1 MKAVFSVAGLATVAI
16 VLAVTAVGCAG
27 DPETFP
33 PVPFPP
39 PVTIDPVPAPT
50 PPLPAEPEPEPEPTP
65 LGHAPLVGTRWNL
78 FRLHGDMRTL
88 TPIDG
93 PVWIEFRSDGSIY
106 VQGPEN
112 PIEGAYRYRP
122 DTDSPRDAYNFEEG
136 SLSGDEVVRDRRP
149 GSYSE
154 FEDVLLE
161 NLQLLKG
168 YYIRGETPDESNLTI
183 WGRYRSEEVVLIE
196 LTATGTIPE

>member
-1 MKAVFSVAGLATVAI
+1 MRTVYSLVGFAIIAIFVVAAL
-16 VLAVTAVGCAG
+16 GCAG

-33 PVPFPP
+33 PSPTPP
-39 PVTIDPVPAPT
+39 PVAIQPVPAPT
-50 PPLPAEPEPEPEPTP
+50 PPPPPEPEAEPEPTP
-65 LGHAPLVGTRWNL
+65 LGHAPLVGTRWSL
-78 FRLHGDMRTL
+78 SRLHGDMRTL

-93 PVWIEFRSDGSIY
+93 PVWIEFRPDGSLF

-112 PIEGAYRYRP
+112 PIAGAFRHRP
-122 DTDSPRDAYNFEEG
+122 DTTSPRDAYNFEEG
-136 SLSGDEVVRDRRP
+136 SLSGEGVVRDRRP

-168 YYIRGETPDESNLTI
+168 YYIRGETPDESDLTI
-183 WGRYRSEEVVLIE
+183 WGGYRSEEVVLIE
-196 LTATGTIPE
+196 LTATGTIRQ